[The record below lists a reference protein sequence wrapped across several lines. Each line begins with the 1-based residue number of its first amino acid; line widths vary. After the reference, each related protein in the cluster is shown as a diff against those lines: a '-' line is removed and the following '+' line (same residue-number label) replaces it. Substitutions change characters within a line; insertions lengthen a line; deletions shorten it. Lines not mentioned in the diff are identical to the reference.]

1 MKGGPAQCGGGN
13 ITETLGCIPP
23 TAIGIG
29 VLGEPVQSALDKC
42 AMLLGAGGCLHVLHG
57 GTGDGSGEGTAG
69 EFAFPMP
76 LGNAFGE
83 ERCARGVQRGV

>member
-1 MKGGPAQCGGGN
+1 
-13 ITETLGCIPP
+13 
-23 TAIGIG
+23 
-29 VLGEPVQSALDKC
+29 
-42 AMLLGAGGCLHVLHG
+42 MLLGAGGCLHVLHG

-69 EFAFPMP
+69 EFTFPMP